1 MNADDLDN
9 ILKDPNSWAV
19 TQFNKRSASM
29 ILNNREKELIIQI
42 LMYYS
47 ANSEEINTKI
57 YPLDDPIL
65 VRPEKHE
72 IFEIIRWMYESMK
85 QN

>member
-1 MNADDLDN
+1 
-9 ILKDPNSWAV
+9 
-19 TQFNKRSASM
+19 M
-29 ILNNREKELIIQI
+29 ILNNRQKELIIQI

-57 YPLDDPIL
+57 YPLDDTIL

-72 IFEIIRWMYESMK
+72 IFEIIRWMYESM
-85 QN
+85 N